1 MATTMDRTEA
11 LRRLLTE
18 EIALKDHAERVAAM
32 RRELQPGRELQDYTF
47 TEGPKDLTRN
57 DPKDVKKTK
66 LSELFASDK
75 DELFVY
81 HLMYGPGW
89 EAACPMCTMWVDG
102 LNGVAGYVGERA
114 NFAVIAKNDIGS
126 VRDYARKRGWNNIR
140 LLSSSDSTFN
150 RDLEAEDSEGA
161 QNPGVSVLVRGKDG
175 KIRQFYSK
183 WAPMDE
189 KNQRGIDLLSPV
201 WNVFDL
207 LPSGR
212 GDWYPTGWWGF
223 MGDDKAK

>member
-1 MATTMDRTEA
+1 MATTMDRTEE

-47 TEGPKDLTRN
+47 TEGPKDLARN
-57 DPKDVKKTK
+57 DPKDFKKTK
-66 LSELFASDK
+66 LSELFAPDK
-75 DELFVY
+75 DELFIY

-126 VRDYARKRGWNNIR
+126 LRDYARKRNWSNIR

-175 KIRQFYSK
+175 KIRHL
-183 WAPMDE
+183 DE

-212 GDWYPTGWWGF
+212 DNWYPTGWWGF
-223 MGDDKAK
+223 MDDAKAK